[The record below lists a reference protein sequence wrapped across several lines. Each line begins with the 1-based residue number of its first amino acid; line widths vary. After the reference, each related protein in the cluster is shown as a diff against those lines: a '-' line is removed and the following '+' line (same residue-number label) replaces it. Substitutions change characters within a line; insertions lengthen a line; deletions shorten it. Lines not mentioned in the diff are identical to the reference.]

1 MREDEWLA
9 WGDPRE
15 MLEFLRGAVDDRK
28 LRLLGIGWVQT
39 LPEYIDACYGVKTW
53 DYGLYLQMRYTFPFQ
68 GPCCPTRGASN
79 QASRGAAR
87 PRGGQRSSSAAISSE
102 ATLGMSGHLVGD
114 HWSSHEPDLHDSA
127 LPVARRLG
135 VR

>member
-39 LPEYIDACYGVKTW
+39 LPEYIDACYGVKTR
-53 DYGLYLQMRYTFPFQ
+53 DYGLYLQRGTRFPF
-68 GPCCPTRGASN
+68 RG
-79 QASRGAAR
+79 RAAR
-87 PRGGQRSSSAAISSE
+87 RVEPGEPRRSPPAWWAAFV
-102 ATLGMSGHLVGD
+102 LSGD
-114 HWSSHEPDLHDSA
+114 IQ
-127 LPVARRLG
+127 
-135 VR
+135 